1 MSITKETIVLF
12 SYDEWNKETL
22 DLESVNWARKTMV
35 AQQLV
40 EKATDKKEQ
49 TWQELV
55 PEQYHK
61 YGKVFFE

>member
-1 MSITKETIVLF
+1 
-12 SYDEWNKETL
+12 
-22 DLESVNWARKTMV
+22 MV